1 MMGMEWR
8 RKQRELQGSNTVF
21 RGQHK
26 SPEQQQQQQ
35 QAAKTKAKGEGG
47 GGGGGGSS
55 SSSYSSAQL
64 WPSRER
70 TRETVV
76 TAATDEQ
83 Q

>member
-26 SPEQQQQQQ
+26 SPEQQQQQ
-35 QAAKTKAKGEGG
+35 AAKTKAKG